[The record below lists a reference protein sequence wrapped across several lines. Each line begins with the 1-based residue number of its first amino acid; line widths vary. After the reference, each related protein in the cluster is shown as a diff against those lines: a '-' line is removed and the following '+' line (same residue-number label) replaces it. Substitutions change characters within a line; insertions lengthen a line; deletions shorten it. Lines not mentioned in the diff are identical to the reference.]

1 MIKKSYQLII
11 AMIFFMQV
19 LLGACS
25 SQSET
30 QNAESLTGTIT
41 TSGAFALYPMMQV
54 WADEF
59 SKVNPGVSFDISA
72 GGAGKGMADT
82 LAGAVDIGMVSRA
95 ISTEEEDQ
103 GAFWVAVTKDAVFA
117 VINAQN
123 PILKDISS
131 KGMTQEILK
140 AIYIDGSTTTWG
152 QAINNPDITDE
163 IHIYTRSDACG
174 AADNWAKFLG
184 AKQENLLGIGVS
196 SDPGLLDAVVKDT
209 LGIGYNNLNY
219 VFDAATGKPVEGVVI
234 LPIDFNKNGQTDPE
248 EILDTKDKAVEMV
261 KSGQYPMPP
270 ARLEFLVTKGKP
282 TGLVQAFIEW
292 ILTDG
297 QKFVSDTG
305 YIELTPEQ
313 LNESLEKI
321 K

>member
-1 MIKKSYQLII
+1 
-11 AMIFFMQV
+11 
-19 LLGACS
+19 
-25 SQSET
+25 
-30 QNAESLTGTIT
+30 
-41 TSGAFALYPMMQV
+41 
-54 WADEF
+54 
-59 SKVNPGVSFDISA
+59 
-72 GGAGKGMADT
+72 
-82 LAGAVDIGMVSRA
+82 MVSRA